1 MHLQEASRVPERKAK
16 GSWIPLA
23 DIEAIP
29 NASDAVTWQSLC
41 DVLTTGGSKFCQI
54 ERKR

>member
-29 NASDAVTWQSLC
+29 NASDAGTWQSLC
-41 DVLTTGGSKFCQI
+41 DILTTGGSKFCQI